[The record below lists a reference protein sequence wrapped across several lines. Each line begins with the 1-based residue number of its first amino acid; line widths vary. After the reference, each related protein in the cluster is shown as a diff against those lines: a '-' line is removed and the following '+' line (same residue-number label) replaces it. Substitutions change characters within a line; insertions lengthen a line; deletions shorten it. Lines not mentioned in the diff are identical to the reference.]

1 MNTKYLPLGLLV
13 LLLVIT
19 GYLLFS
25 SNQQKSDITQTPVN
39 TTDAPA
45 DVPATKNEASSNKL
59 NLSNQ
64 QLQKVPEYVF
74 KQTDL
79 QELDLSNNKLTGSV
93 QAEIRYLQN
102 LVSLDLSNNMMTGV
116 PAEIG
121 QLQNLQYLNLSN
133 NQLTGLPYELGNLK
147 NLKTFDISG
156 NEYAE
161 QDLKMIQ
168 QSLPSDTEIIK

>member
-25 SNQQKSDITQTPVN
+25 SNQQRPDSAQTPVN
-39 TTDAPA
+39 TTDTPT
-45 DVPATKNEASSNKL
+45 DVPATKNEAPSNKL

-64 QLQKVPEYVF
+64 QLQQVPEYIF
-74 KQTDL
+74 EQTDI
-79 QELDLSNNKLTGSV
+79 QELNLSNNKLSGSL
-93 QAEIRYLQN
+93 QAEIRHLQN
-102 LVSLDLSNNMMTGV
+102 LVSLDLSDNMMTGV

-147 NLKTFDISG
+147 NLKTLDISG

-161 QDLKMIQ
+161 QDLRIIQ